1 MDVLIV
7 TSWRLWIDKLYIFVL
22 EKLSACYSLGAA
34 YFSVL
39 ISVCCS
45 TCLNWRWAL
54 GLQRYSL
61 IIPTEKQTA
70 WGRNTMLL
78 ARRAADSI
86 SGAVVRAGVWGL
98 AQAEGLSWGLAV
110 SPPLP
115 LCSVISASQP
125 RWAESVC
132 RHQREGDKGFPY
144 PYRLNRGINLSFLHQ
159 SLSAPPTTNI
169 NICHHKFKKMSWWA

>member
-1 MDVLIV
+1 M
-7 TSWRLWIDKLYIFVL
+7 TSWRLWIDKLYVSVL
-22 EKLSACYSLGAA
+22 ERLSVCYSLGAA

-39 ISVCCS
+39 ISVCCRS
-45 TCLNWRWAL
+45 CLNWWWAL

-98 AQAEGLSWGLAV
+98 AEAGGLSWGLAV

-115 LCSVISASQP
+115 LRSVISASQP
-125 RWAESVC
+125 RCAESVC

-159 SLSAPPTTNI
+159 SLSAPPPPPLRLHT
-169 NICHHKFKKMSWWA
+169 HLPP